1 MRSLFAAL
9 LALSMGVCAY
19 AQSNQGTITGTV
31 SDPAGAVVAGAQI
44 EAKNLETGV
53 IFQGGTSN
61 TGNYVLRLPAGTYEV
76 SIAVAGFKKF
86 VEQNVQVIVAT
97 DTRKDVALEVG
108 STTETL
114 TVEAT
119 APLLQTESS
128 EQSQLVTVENLDTL
142 PVLVLSGGSVNGAT
156 KLGSIRNPLS
166 STLLLPGATFQNDR
180 ALVVNGL
187 PSNSEAIRVEG
198 QDARGTIWT
207 IAQQSGQQ
215 GVDAIQEVAVQT
227 SNFAAEYGQVGG
239 GYFNY
244 TMKSGTN
251 QLHGTGYDYFVNEAL
266 GAGLPFTNAG
276 TTNSEKDNQHIR
288 NPQRRNDYG
297 FTVGGPIRIPKVYD
311 GRNKTFFFFNYE
323 QFRETQNIQSGI
335 NTVPTLAYR
344 AGDYSTAGCFL
355 FSANSCLKSPGN
367 LTIGGVAAT
376 DTAGQNLQ
384 YGEVFDPN
392 TTRTV
397 NGAQVRSPFPGNIIP
412 ASRFDPVAVAI
423 QNLLPLPNAPGIVNN
438 YLVPNY
444 STYQHVTN
452 FSFKLDHSI
461 SSTIKLSWYL
471 SEIRTANPGSNGFAT
486 SIGGATP
493 MDNRNFTTRVNY
505 DQTISPTVLFH
516 VGVGY
521 YQVWEPSFPAKF
533 DQSSIGLHG
542 YFDPNLFPI
551 ITGLFNTNSG
561 GWQGPGQQLGAP
573 GGLGA
578 FYQAQLWEEKPTANT
593 NLTWVKGNHIFKFG
607 GEYAA
612 EGYPEQANY
621 RANGSFTFSN
631 AETADPWQNG
641 QALNYPNGS
650 GFSYASFMLGVPD
663 RLLLSQPTG
672 TKLGGHLI
680 GLYAQ
685 DSWKV
690 TRTLTVDYGLRY
702 DYQTYLKETY
712 GRMPD
717 ASFTTPN
724 PTVGGLPGATIFEG
738 NGPGHC
744 NCEFSHNYPF
754 AFGPRLGVA
763 YQVTPKTVLRGG
775 AGLVY
780 GVMQTDAASSYGV
793 ATYNTYNALGY
804 GLTPMPLGLQGGNP
818 YPNLV
823 WPNFDPGQYPV
834 ETAGQLPPGNPPIFY
849 SNAARPPRIFQW
861 SIGIQRELSKDIV
874 VEAAY
879 VGNRGVWFPAPL
891 LDQIAANTLTP
902 AILAAHGLSLSNPA
916 DRSLLT
922 SLIGSPAAM
931 AAGFVAPY
939 AGFPA
944 TQTVAQA
951 LRPVP
956 QWNAPTV
963 DLGPP
968 LGKTWYDSLQVKGTK
983 RFSHGLQAQ
992 ASFTYAKGLVDG
1004 TGSDTAATY
1013 GAPLVNDMFNYGIN
1027 KELNQLVPPLVT
1039 VISGTYL
1046 TPATG
1051 GDSKGMKVL
1060 SQVVRDWQVGF
1071 LLRYQSGALIQS
1083 PPSNN
1088 QLMSQLARPGQTFW
1102 NYVPGVNPLAVD
1114 PNCGC
1119 FNPQTTQVLNPKAWT
1134 DAPAGTFGVSAP
1146 FYNAFRW
1153 QRQPAES
1160 LSFGRDFRIGSEGRY
1175 TFTVRAEFQNI
1186 FNRLFLSAPAIG
1198 GTSAVNPATA
1208 LSSAGGVLTGGY
1220 GYLATVGGV
1229 GDTPR
1234 SGQLV
1239 GRFTF

>member
-9 LALSMGVCAY
+9 LVLSAGVCAY
-19 AQSNQGTITGTV
+19 AQSNQGTITGTIT
-31 SDPAGAVVAGAQI
+31 DPAGGVVAGAQV
-44 EAKNLETGV
+44 EARNADTGV
-53 IFQGGTSN
+53 LFQGGSSG
-61 TGNYVLRLPAGTYEV
+61 TGNYVLRVPAGTYQV
-76 SIAVAGFKKF
+76 TVAVAGFKTF

-97 DTRKDVALEVG
+97 DTRKDIELSVG

-119 APLLQTESS
+119 APLLQTESG
-128 EQSQLVTVENLDTL
+128 EQSNLVTVENLDTL
-142 PVLVLSGGSVNGAT
+142 PILVLSGGSVNGAT

-166 STLLLPGATFQNDR
+166 STLLLPGATFLNDQ

-198 QDARGTIWT
+198 QDAKGTIWT

-251 QLHGTGYDYFVNEAL
+251 QLHGSVYDYFVNEAL
-266 GAGLPFTNAG
+266 NAGLPFTNAG

-297 FTVGGPIRIPKVYD
+297 FTVGGPVRIPKVYD

-323 QFRETQNIQSGI
+323 QYRETQNIQSGI
-335 NTVPTLAYR
+335 NTVPTQAYR
-344 AGDYSTAGCFL
+344 DGDFSTAGCFQ
-355 FSANSCLKSPGN
+355 FSGNTCLKTPGN
-367 LTIGGVAAT
+367 LTIGGAVAA
-376 DTAGQNLQ
+376 DPAGQALQ

-392 TTRTV
+392 TTRIV
-397 NGAQVRSPFPGNIIP
+397 NGAQVRSPFPNNMIP
-412 ASRFDPVAVAI
+412 ASRFDSVAVAI

-438 YLVPNY
+438 YIVPNY

-452 FSFKLDHSI
+452 YSWKLDHSI

-471 SEIRTANPGSNGFAT
+471 SEIQTRNPGSNGFAT

-505 DQTISPTVLFH
+505 DQTITPTVLFH
-516 VGVGY
+516 LGVGY
-521 YQVWEPSFPAKF
+521 YQVWEPSFPAQF
-533 DQSSIGLHG
+533 DQNSIGLHG
-542 YFDPNLFPI
+542 YFDPNLFP
-551 ITGLFNTNSG
+551 TMSGLYNTNSG
-561 GWQGPGQQLGAP
+561 GWAGPGQLLGAL
-573 GGLGA
+573 GGLGG

-607 GEYAA
+607 GEYTG
-612 EGYPEQANY
+612 EGLPEEANY
-621 RANGSFTFSN
+621 RANGNFTFSN

-641 QALNYPNGS
+641 QALNYPNGT
-650 GFSYASFMLGVPD
+650 GFAYASFMLGLPD
-663 RLLLSQPTG
+663 KLALSQPTG
-672 TKLGGHLI
+672 TKLGNHLF

-690 TRTLTVDYGLRY
+690 THTLTLDYGLRY
-702 DYQTYLKETY
+702 DFQTYLQETY

-738 NGPGHC
+738 NGAGHC
-744 NCEFSHNYPF
+744 DCQFSHNYPF

-818 YPNLV
+818 YPNVV
-823 WPNFDPGQYPV
+823 WPNFNPGQYPV
-834 ETAGQLPPGNPPIFY
+834 ETAGALPPGNPPIFY
-849 SNAARPPRIFQW
+849 SNAARPPRILQW
-861 SIGIQRELSKDIV
+861 SIGVQRELSKDIV

-891 LDQIAANTLTP
+891 EDQVAANTLTP

-916 DRSLLT
+916 DRALLT
-922 SLIGSPAAM
+922 DLIGSPAAI
-931 AAGFVAPY
+931 AAGFGPSY
-939 AGFPA
+939 PGMPL
-944 TQTVAQA
+944 TQTVAQT

-956 QWNAPTV
+956 QWNTPTV

-992 ASFTYAKGLVDG
+992 ASFTYAKGLVNG
-1004 TGSDTAATY
+1004 TGTDTAATY
-1013 GAPLVNDMFNYGIN
+1013 GAPLVNDIFNDGIN
-1027 KELNQLVPPLVT
+1027 KELNQLVRPLVT
-1039 VISGTYL
+1039 VISGTYI
-1046 TPATG
+1046 TPKTG
-1051 GDSKGMKVL
+1051 GDGLGARML

-1088 QLMSQLARPGQTFW
+1088 QLFSELDRAGQTFW

-1160 LSFGRDFRIGSEGRY
+1160 MSFGRDFRLGSEGRY
-1175 TFTVRAEFQNI
+1175 TLTIRAEFQNI

-1208 LSSAGGVLTGGY
+1208 LSSTGGVLTGGY

-1234 SGQLV
+1234 SGQIV
-1239 GRFTF
+1239 GKFTF